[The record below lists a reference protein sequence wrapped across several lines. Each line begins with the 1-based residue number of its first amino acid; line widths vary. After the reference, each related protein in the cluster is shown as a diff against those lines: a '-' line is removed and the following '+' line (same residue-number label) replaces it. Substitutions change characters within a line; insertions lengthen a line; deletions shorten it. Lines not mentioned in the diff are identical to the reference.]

1 MRAAVIGSGMSGSV
15 AAFSLQAQGCD
26 VVVFERGEIGG
37 RTRICDLDGVKV
49 DVGAQFLTS
58 FYVETLALLK
68 SSGSASDLRKIS
80 PSIGVFLDGRIR
92 DLLGWR
98 AVLGGDVLPW
108 SAKVAVIPEVLL
120 ALVNWRS
127 LSVQALWR
135 SADLDTDSLSDAYA
149 RSEGSRLL
157 LERLVAPAIDNFLYW
172 DPTETSRALSPAL
185 VKGALILRRMWT
197 LQEGVGSLP
206 AILLAGIPV
215 IAGSPVVS
223 VREEKSAVWV
233 QVADG
238 REEQFDGVVV
248 ATPATSVPSLWS
260 EAPKAVQDFV
270 SAVNYSKTTVVSA
283 RVHRRV
289 ASPTHGVMFPGGRD
303 KLVAAVTVAS
313 RRGSPELPPG
323 DDILQVFSTENAAR
337 KWQDMSDQDILE
349 SVGRALERIGDGA
362 LDPRRD
368 IGALNVCRWDEAL
381 PKFRPGYLRLLR
393 DLQPWLESPGRV
405 KIAGDYL
412 SGPFIEGAVATGK
425 VAADALLK
433 ELGNA
438 DLA

>member
-1 MRAAVIGSGMSGSV
+1 MRVAVIGSGMSGSV
-15 AAFSLQAQGCD
+15 AAVSLRAQGCD

-37 RTRICDLDGVKV
+37 RARVADLDGVKV

-58 FYVETLALLK
+58 FYAETLSLLK
-68 SSGSASDLRKIS
+68 SSGSDSDLLKIS
-80 PSIGVFLDGRIR
+80 PSIGVSLDGRIR
-92 DLLGWR
+92 DLFGWR
-98 AVLGGDVLPW
+98 AVLGGSVLPW
-108 SAKVAVIPEVLL
+108 SAKVAIIPEVLL
-120 ALVNWRS
+120 ALANWRS

-135 SADLDTDSLSDAYA
+135 SADLDSASLSDAYA
-149 RSEGSRLL
+149 RTNGSRLL

-172 DPTETSRALSPAL
+172 DPAETSRALSPAL

-197 LQEGVGSLP
+197 LQGGVGSLP
-206 AILLAGIPV
+206 AVLLSGMPV

-223 VREEKSAVWV
+223 VREEKSTVLV
-233 QVADG
+233 QVANG
-238 REEQFDGVVV
+238 QEEQFDGVVI
-248 ATPATSVPSLWS
+248 ATPATSVPSLWGQ
-260 EAPKAVQDFV
+260 APKPVRDFL

-283 RVHRRV
+283 RLHRRV

-313 RRGSPELPPG
+313 RRGSPELPSG
-323 DDILQVFSTENAAR
+323 EDIVQVFSTENAAR
-337 KWQDMSDQDILE
+337 KWQDLSDQDILE
-349 SVGRALERIGDGA
+349 SAGRALERIDDGA
-362 LDPRRD
+362 LDPRRG

-412 SGPFIEGAVATGK
+412 SGPFIEGAVTTGK
-425 VAADALLK
+425 VAANALVK
-433 ELGNA
+433 EFGNPEMA
-438 DLA
+438 